1 MAFNNRFDGLDLTPR
16 FTFPEYQADANSN
29 VPVTASQDSVAQ
41 PRQPDPLGG
50 HSHLP
55 NNDDSQELPGAA
67 SPSTG
72 NEERLQEMQIVASP
86 SASSLTRPSDLAGPS
101 SSPANHLPVLPAA
114 DGSAAPR
121 SRGKV
126 FTAVAG
132 PSRLVPIAPRAATV
146 EAEVPTVPELRRSS
160 RKRTSPTA
168 DHAEAAVHPP
178 PPPKKRRVTNGVASN
193 ARQPAAVAVAVST
206 SAEEGSVAG
215 PSRQTSKGAARPPAA
230 KLTTKARP
238 AAARAKKGT
247 QDKRPRRTRE
257 NVDKHKEAD
266 MPSHPCDVV
275 GCSKVWNPYT
285 HDENRRHLQGH
296 FDAGDLESDVDLV
309 CVFDVC
315 QEDVPGKDLLKH
327 MEEDHIGL
335 PYLCPIRCG
344 WRSSRSSY
352 QTQHMHREHKG
363 VSWET

>member
-1 MAFNNRFDGLDLTPR
+1 MYSYTHSTHSEGIATLTAPEACCEDPHGEHPR
-16 FTFPEYQADANSN
+16 L
-29 VPVTASQDSVAQ
+29 
-41 PRQPDPLGG
+41 PRNGDVQKWPR
-50 HSHLP
+50 
-55 NNDDSQELPGAA
+55 AA
-67 SPSTG
+67 SLPISS
-72 NEERLQEMQIVASP
+72 EERLQETQIVASP
-86 SASSLTRPSDLAGPS
+86 SGSSLARPSNLAGPS

-126 FTAVAG
+126 STAVAG
-132 PSRLVPIAPRAATV
+132 PSRLVPIAPREATV
-146 EAEVPTVPELRRSS
+146 EVEAPTMPELRRSS
-160 RKRTSPTA
+160 RKRAAPTTGR
-168 DHAEAAVHPP
+168 AEAAVLPP
-178 PPPKKRRVTNGVASN
+178 SKKRKAVKDVSSN
-193 ARQPAAVAVAVST
+193 VRKPATVAVST
-206 SAEEGSVAG
+206 SAEEEPVAG
-215 PSRQTSKGAARPPAA
+215 PSRQTNKGAAPPPAA
-230 KLTTKARP
+230 KPTTKARP

-266 MPSHPCDVV
+266 MPSYPCDVV
-275 GCSKVWNPYT
+275 GCSKVWNPYK